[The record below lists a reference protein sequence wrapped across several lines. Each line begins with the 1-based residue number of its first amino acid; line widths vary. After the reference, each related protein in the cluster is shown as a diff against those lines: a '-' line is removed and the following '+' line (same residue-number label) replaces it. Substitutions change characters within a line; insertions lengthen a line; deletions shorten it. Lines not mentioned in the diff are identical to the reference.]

1 MNPHYL
7 WFPALLGLSFSL
19 TVAADIYRCEV
30 DNVIVFS
37 DTACQAGAQPYASK
51 GQMSVVEVPESLEHT
66 AELNRQF
73 VQQRLDRQ
81 SAERQA
87 RAARPQT
94 APIMPAQAQGQP
106 PARVIVLPPYYQH
119 DHYPGGPP
127 PGRGRPDRRPV
138 EDEEPGQQKFS
149 ALSGPFPG
157 TRRRDRQ

>member
-1 MNPHYL
+1 MDPRYL
-7 WFPALLGLSFSL
+7 WLPILLSLSLSA
-19 TVAADIYRCEV
+19 VADIYRCEV

-37 DTACQAGAQPYASK
+37 DTACQADAQPYASQ
-51 GQMSVVEVPESLEHT
+51 GRVSVIAVPESLAHT

-87 RAARPQT
+87 RAERSHAASLIPAHARSEPS
-94 APIMPAQAQGQP
+94 AH
-106 PARVIVLPPYYQH
+106 VIGLPLHYQH
-119 DHYPGGPP
+119 GYRPGGPP
-127 PGRGRPDRRPV
+127 PGRRGPDRRPV
-138 EDEEPGQQKFS
+138 EEEEPGQQRFS